1 MFGSKE
7 KNIEKLIRKGKWETL
22 NKKFLK
28 GDAATRLVLAQECAK
43 AGDPGVNSLLSTLIR
58 DEDEKV
64 RLAAVKSIAITGR
77 DHEVAQL
84 QWLLSNTPESD
95 TELIEALQ
103 DAISKSRGRR

>member
-1 MFGSKE
+1 
-7 KNIEKLIRKGKWETL
+7 
-22 NKKFLK
+22 
-28 GDAATRLVLAQECAK
+28 
-43 AGDPGVNSLLSTLIR
+43 
-58 DEDEKV
+58 
-64 RLAAVKSIAITGR
+64 LAAVKSIAITGR